1 MKTHGLLVAL
11 LLALFATAIPAQDAG
26 EQQPEKAKPKPFPGP
41 RSVWV
46 AFYKSRRQA
55 KAAEGAEREALLT
68 EAGSL
73 FDLSGVNPADR
84 DRTGRQAADKLKAF
98 LDRVA
103 TGVNEFWYEPETLDG
118 DKYAW
123 DAPDERGTI
132 TMTRGADGNWR
143 FSAETLAGVDDLFEN
158 VRKLKPKAS
167 DADEHFLDESTIVY
181 RYFSGWWL
189 NRLWVLQNWQWMML
203 LALILAGVFA
213 GAIFRFLVMAI
224 TRRWARSRGVELS
237 RGRRT
242 GRPFALVAMAG
253 VWFWGVPYLALPQTF
268 DAALIGTARV
278 VLMVGAVWASCRV
291 IDILTEAFAG
301 MAARTT
307 TKLDDLLVPMLRR
320 AVKIFIVVLG
330 IVWIADNLGMN
341 VGALL
346 AGLGIGGIA
355 IALASKDTVENF
367 FGAISILVDRPFQV
381 GDWVRIGAIEGT
393 ISEVGFRSSRVR
405 TFYDSIITFPNA
417 LLIRTPVDNLGRRR
431 YRRIKTTLGI
441 AYDTPAAKLEAFLE
455 GMRELIR
462 IHPYTRKD
470 YYLVNFSG
478 FGDSAL
484 EILLYCFVET
494 PDWQTELREKQRLL
508 LDIKR
513 LAETLG
519 IEFAFPTRTLHMIEA
534 KNAQHDE
541 ATDVGAAQ
549 SRGRRTAQQI
559 LDEFT
564 GSKTPPP
571 LSIQRGPSEL
581 DSDSGG
587 E

>member
-242 GRPFALVAMAG
+242 GRPFALVAMSG
-253 VWFWGVPYLALPQTF
+253 V
-268 DAALIGTARV
+268 
-278 VLMVGAVWASCRV
+278 
-291 IDILTEAFAG
+291 
-301 MAARTT
+301 
-307 TKLDDLLVPMLRR
+307 
-320 AVKIFIVVLG
+320 
-330 IVWIADNLGMN
+330 
-341 VGALL
+341 
-346 AGLGIGGIA
+346 
-355 IALASKDTVENF
+355 F
-367 FGAISILVDRPFQV
+367 FFFLHDRPPPCGCAPPRHRAPATRDVLWLQCLRPCQV
-381 GDWVRIGAIEGT
+381 ARPFFDPLHG
-393 ISEVGFRSSRVR
+393 RV
-405 TFYDSIITFPNA
+405 
-417 LLIRTPVDNLGRRR
+417 
-431 YRRIKTTLGI
+431 
-441 AYDTPAAKLEAFLE
+441 
-455 GMRELIR
+455 
-462 IHPYTRKD
+462 
-470 YYLVNFSG
+470 
-478 FGDSAL
+478 
-484 EILLYCFVET
+484 
-494 PDWQTELREKQRLL
+494 
-508 LDIKR
+508 
-513 LAETLG
+513 
-519 IEFAFPTRTLHMIEA
+519 
-534 KNAQHDE
+534 
-541 ATDVGAAQ
+541 
-549 SRGRRTAQQI
+549 
-559 LDEFT
+559 
-564 GSKTPPP
+564 
-571 LSIQRGPSEL
+571 
-581 DSDSGG
+581 
-587 E
+587 